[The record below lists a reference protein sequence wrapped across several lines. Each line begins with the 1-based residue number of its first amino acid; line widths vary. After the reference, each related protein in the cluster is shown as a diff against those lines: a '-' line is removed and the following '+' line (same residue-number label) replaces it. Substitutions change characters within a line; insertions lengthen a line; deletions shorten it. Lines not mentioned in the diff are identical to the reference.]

1 MMATSYSVLMSVY
14 YKESPEF
21 LRTSMESIRIQ
32 TAPTNDFVV
41 VCDGPLTSELD
52 AVLREEQEKFESAL
66 HIHRLEKS
74 GGLGNALNEGLKICR
89 NELVTRMDSD
99 DISRPDRCEKQLR
112 VFEQNPAIDF
122 TSGTISEFETDPK
135 VPFGVRHLPTTNEEI
150 IKFSKKRNP
159 MNHVAVMFKK
169 NAVESAGGYRET
181 FHLFEDYYLWVRMLR
196 KEYKAQNI
204 PDVLVDVRTPADMY
218 LRRGSRDYA
227 KTMMK
232 FHKWL
237 RSIGWTSEI
246 DFLTGAVP
254 HAAVCVMPNGIRKM
268 IYKGLRKE

>member
-1 MMATSYSVLMSVY
+1 
-14 YKESPEF
+14 
-21 LRTSMESIRIQ
+21 
-32 TAPTNDFVV
+32 
-41 VCDGPLTSELD
+41 
-52 AVLREEQEKFESAL
+52 
-66 HIHRLEKS
+66 
-74 GGLGNALNEGLKICR
+74 
-89 NELVTRMDSD
+89 
-99 DISRPDRCEKQLR
+99 
-112 VFEQNPAIDF
+112 
-122 TSGTISEFETDPK
+122 
-135 VPFGVRHLPTTNEEI
+135 
-150 IKFSKKRNP
+150 